1 MSSPDQSSAWVER
14 LFSRLQVR
22 YGDAWLRKWEGIN
35 LAAVKADWCEQLGP
49 LYQRNPK
56 AISYALDHLPDYPP
70 NADGFLRICLLA
82 PSPMLALPPVTAQ
95 PNLPFLAE
103 VVGRIKVASQA
114 QNKATPAQHCAN
126 RLRAILAKN
135 GNLSVVQA
143 DMLAKCEAMGK
154 GWSEMGEAA

>member
-1 MSSPDQSSAWVER
+1 MQQQTALPRWVDV
-14 LFSRLQVR
+14 LFSRLQIR
-22 YGDAWLRKWEGIN
+22 YGDAWTRKWDGIDPN
-35 LAAVKADWCEQLGP
+35 AIKADWCDALATMVE
-49 LYQRNPK
+49 RNPK
-56 AISYALDHLPDYPP
+56 AITHALQHLPDYPP
-70 NADGFLRICLLA
+70 NCDGFLRICLLA

-135 GNLSVVQA
+135 GHLSVVQA